1 MMKRLSELN
10 LNELARRKLTITIA
24 LIAFGILGAAAALTL
39 SIIKQN
45 LFYLF
50 L

>member
-1 MMKRLSELN
+1 MKRLSELN
-10 LNELARRKLTITIA
+10 LNETARKKSIITIA
-24 LIAFGILGAAAALTL
+24 LITFGILGAAAALTL
-39 SIIKQN
+39 SLLKQN